1 MYSKIIGV
9 TQNVLTD
16 RHGDTIDCISQN
28 WYEFFNKV
36 NLSPV
41 LLPMGNL
48 KLLKFFLN
56 KIDFRGF
63 VLTGGNDVYLE
74 SLSEVEKRNSD
85 SRNKSEKLIVDF
97 AIKYNKPTLG
107 VCRGMQF
114 INVYFG
120 GELSKIKNH
129 AGDFKHKIK
138 SQININKML
147 PTEVNTFHNYGI
159 PRVKCMKC
167 FDILAL
173 DEDGNVEAF
182 KHKGKNL
189 MGIMWHPERNIP
201 HNELDLN
208 LFKSFFND

>member
-1 MYSKIIGV
+1 MI
-9 TQNVLTD
+9 
-16 RHGDTIDCISQN
+16 
-28 WYEFFNKV
+28 
-36 NLSPV
+36 
-41 LLPMGNL
+41 
-48 KLLKFFLN
+48 
-56 KIDFRGF
+56 
-63 VLTGGNDVYLE
+63 
-74 SLSEVEKRNSD
+74 
-85 SRNKSEKLIVDF
+85 
-97 AIKYNKPTLG
+97 AI
-107 VCRGMQF
+107 CRGMQF

-138 SQININKML
+138 SQININKMF

-201 HNELDLN
+201 HNELEETAYAWAQEILEKSPTSIKMLKFAMN
-208 LFKSFFND
+208 LTDDGMVGQQVFAGEATRLAYMTDEAKEGINAFLEKRKPNFPKQWIP